1 MIRFIFLFIASF
13 FCLETYS
20 YDISGI
26 VVDENDECLPYST
39 IRAEK
44 RYVAVL
50 SDSIGNFCLKSDK
63 IKPTDTI
70 TISYLGYSTMT
81 LTANQ
86 FLQDSVNY
94 IKLCPAASALPEVTV
109 SHASKAKRKAR
120 KKGKKHGWSMLKT
133 CFEGK
138 TAGEA
143 CGYEFH
149 AEKNK
154 KLLLDKVGF
163 YFCEGDNQMTKMN
176 FRINVYD
183 MSLVKEDPTNKFI
196 NVLTKPVLFGYR
208 LDDDKTSGK
217 FEYELPEPILL
228 PDDAM
233 VEIEFLD
240 DLDNEIF
247 WFKSN
252 VVGGKTWSK
261 YFAEN
266 LWVKTP
272 FSTPFFIECIEMED

>member
-1 MIRFIFLFIASF
+1 MSRVFLITILSLLS
-13 FCLETYS
+13 LE
-20 YDISGI
+20 ISAETVKGI

-70 TISYLGYSTMT
+70 TISYLGYSTMK

-94 IKLCPAASALPEVTV
+94 IKLCPSASILPEVIV
-109 SHASKAKRKAR
+109 SYASRTKRKAR
-120 KKGKKHGWSMLKT
+120 KVGKKHGWSMLKT
-133 CFEGK
+133 CIKGE
-138 TAGEA
+138 TAGDSY
-143 CGYEFH
+143 GYEFH
-149 AEKNK
+149 AKKNT

-163 YFCEGDNQMTKMN
+163 YFCEGDKQMTKMN

-183 MSLVKEDPTNKFI
+183 MSRVKEDPTNKFI
-196 NVLTKPVLFGYR
+196 NVLTKPVFFEYR

-240 DLDNEIF
+240 NLDNEIF

-252 VVGGKTWSK
+252 LVGGKTWSR
-261 YFAEN
+261 YFSEN
-266 LWVKTP
+266 FWLKTP